1 MTLDLTRFGQWRKYG
16 ILKSFVNSFSFIWPF
31 NYLCTAICPSKGVRN
46 SRHLILRPYF
56 WCYFVFYSS
65 RCHQRQ
71 IDLHHFD
78 LKVAK
83 IVGLLFVSKKWQKEG
98 KSTWSFLANHEYD
111 VLKQQK
117 MLCLCRHLF
126 HIVNTTTN
134 VNSETKYQFFSRFC
148 FVCLQWQK
156 EKGNLIGQK
165 LFFVSIKSVFFS
177 SLKKQK
183 NIDKNCCFKILQT
196 FWEHNLKS
204 WIFWANQIFLTSFF
218 NANKNDLEF
227 VVTFMIHNS
236 THFSIFFFYHSAN
249 KNAQISISIK

>member
-16 ILKSFVNSFSFIWPF
+16 ILKSFVNSFSFSLTF
-31 NYLCTAICPSKGVRN
+31 QLCTAICPSKGVRN

-134 VNSETKYQFFSRFC
+134 VNSETKYIPIF
-148 FVCLQWQK
+148 
-156 EKGNLIGQK
+156 
-165 LFFVSIKSVFFS
+165 
-177 SLKKQK
+177 
-183 NIDKNCCFKILQT
+183 FKILFCLFT
-196 FWEHNLKS
+196 MAKRKRKS
-204 WIFWANQIFLTSFF
+204 YWSKVVFCINKKCFL
-218 NANKNDLEF
+218 F
-227 VVTFMIHNS
+227 VPQKTKQ
-236 THFSIFFFYHSAN
+236 YW
-249 KNAQISISIK
+249 